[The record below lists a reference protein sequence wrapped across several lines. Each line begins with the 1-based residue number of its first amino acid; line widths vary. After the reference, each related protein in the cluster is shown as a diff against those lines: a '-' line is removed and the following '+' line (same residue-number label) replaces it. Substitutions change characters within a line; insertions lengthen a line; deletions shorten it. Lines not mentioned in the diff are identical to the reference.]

1 MRKKSYADI
10 ALSLIRFKTDGKA
23 PKNGTRVNRVKG
35 LFGMTRAGK
44 ISPEQPAAAD
54 NQRE

>member
-1 MRKKSYADI
+1 MRQKSYAGI
-10 ALSLIRFKTDGKA
+10 ALALIRFKTDGKA
-23 PKNGTRVNRVKG
+23 PKNGMRVNRVKG